1 MSANHKP
8 AHRLLSYTYA
18 AKALLFKA
26 LIREAKHLSTY
37 KTKTAALAAILAAAC
52 LPNIPQVDASEAASK
67 TATSTAPQALP
78 ASPLRAAELGSPKP
92 LIIVHGAWGG
102 GWDWK
107 EVGNA
112 LAKNGY
118 TVYRPSLTGLGDRV
132 HLASKDIGLETHIN
146 DIVNLILFE
155 DLHDVTLV
163 GHSYGGMVITGAADR
178 VPDRIAR
185 LVYVDAYLP
194 DHNESLVTANG
205 GQPSKTITRAMNA
218 PDNNGFIAPF
228 WVKPGTPPPTD
239 VPHPIKTLQD
249 TIILKN
255 QDRTQSIPGT
265 YILTVDPGKT
275 PDQDRF
281 SAFAQKARSRN
292 FTYFQMDETDHT
304 PERSRPDE
312 LVELITK

>member
-1 MSANHKP
+1 MQSKP
-8 AHRLLSYTYA
+8 LLS
-18 AKALLFKA
+18 KALT
-26 LIREAKHLSTY
+26 RETKHLSSHTI
-37 KTKTAALAAILAAAC
+37 KAAAMSVIIAAAC
-52 LPNIPQVDASEAASK
+52 LPLIQPIDAAESKASSK
-67 TATSTAPQALP
+67 IATSP
-78 ASPLRAAELGSPKP
+78 ANMTQVGASQPTNAEPASPKP

-107 EVGNA
+107 TVGNA

-146 DIVNLILFE
+146 DIVNLILYE
-155 DLHDVTLV
+155 DLHDVTLM

-178 VPDRIAR
+178 VPDRIKR

-205 GQPSKTITRAMNA
+205 GRPSPTITRAMNA

-249 TIILKN
+249 PISLKN
-255 QDRTQSIPGT
+255 QDRTQCIPGT

-275 PDQDRF
+275 PAQDSF
-281 SAFAQKARSRN
+281 GAFAQKAKSRN
-292 FTYFQMDETDHT
+292 FTYFQMDGTDHT